1 MEFFFFFFVRKCCLS
16 LILCEKLLFIHIKGK
31 KVYGQT
37 LGDLKIIGRDVAIL
51 ARAPKTDVPEHTIT
65 LGVVSKAA
73 NR

>member
-1 MEFFFFFFVRKCCLS
+1 MRNCYLY
-16 LILCEKLLFIHIKGK
+16 ILRVK

-37 LGDLKIIGRDVAIL
+37 LSDLKIIGRDVAIL
-51 ARAPKTDVPEHTIT
+51 ARAPKTNVPEHTIT

>member
-1 MEFFFFFFVRKCCLS
+1 MRNCYLY
-16 LILCEKLLFIHIKGK
+16 ILRVK

-51 ARAPKTDVPEHTIT
+51 ARAPKTNVPEHTIT